1 MLTDIRTAW
10 RSIRRSPGFALSAV
24 LTLSLTVGV
33 NTAVFSVADAVLFR
47 PLPYADPDRLF
58 VLQVGDPQSG
68 TRYGFVP
75 DDLLRW
81 ISERAANLGELGTL
95 EIRRSAVVDTPDG
108 PERVAIAQVSPDYFR
123 ILGVHAARGRLFA
136 GDERSHGEEAAI
148 LSHGAWRRR
157 FGADE
162 TVVGRDVSLGTATF
176 RIVGILP
183 ETFVFPA
190 GTPAQPEITMLAPE
204 ALVEDGAVSPILRL
218 PEGATPEAVQA
229 RLASV
234 ASGWR
239 SARDPDARSV
249 PVLADIRSVM
259 YPSGRPV
266 LGFLLAAALLVV
278 LLGCANLAH
287 HLSLRSDHH
296 RRELAVR
303 LALGASRGRL
313 VRPLLIESV
322 MVGAAAGSLAVLV
335 NAVAF
340 EALIREVPSA
350 LYRGAPVGVSL
361 RVVVFALALGI
372 GSGVMFA
379 CVPAWRA
386 ARYDVQPLLRSWA
399 EPAVR
404 GLRGHWLVT
413 VQTALAIALVSGAV
427 VAAQALV
434 SALGVPLGFSHEN
447 VAVVR
452 ISPREADSGPT
463 LDALYERALESLRG
477 RAEVLGAG
485 ATSSLPLD
493 GQAAESA
500 VRALGGGRVGLVGV
514 LPGYF
519 EAAGIRLVR
528 GRLLDPRDL
537 RRGDNPAVVSEHA
550 IGLLAPPSRD
560 VIGETLEGIDGR
572 RFVVVGVVGDVASSL
587 QHPDVPLVY
596 SVPGAMKQPMTIV
609 LRTRAR
615 TNDLLAGIRRTVGQL
630 AAGAPVTAAWWSDSI
645 AALPGY
651 RTPRL
656 QALLLGAFSLLALGL
671 ASLGTYVA
679 VSFATALRTREIGI
693 RLALGAT
700 RSSLVA
706 RMLGQAL
713 VPVSTGVVAGVIA
726 SVWLAGLASARIS
739 AVAPQLSITLAT
751 SCTLVLAAAT
761 LAAYWPASRASRCDP
776 AVVLRVE

>member
-1 MLTDIRTAW
+1 MLTDFRTAW

-24 LTLSLTVGV
+24 LTLSLTVGA

-58 VLQVGDPQSG
+58 VLQARDPQSG

-81 ISERAANLGELGTL
+81 ISERAADLGELGTL
-95 EIRRSAVVDTPDG
+95 EIRRSVVVDTPDG

-123 ILGVHAARGRLFA
+123 ILGVHPARGRLFA
-136 GDERSHGEEAAI
+136 DDERSHGVEAAI

-157 FGADE
+157 FGADQ
-162 TVVGRDVSLGTATF
+162 TVVGRDVSFGTATF

-190 GTPAQPEITMLAPE
+190 GTPAQPEITTLAPE
-204 ALVEDGAVSPILRL
+204 ALVDDGAVSPILRL
-218 PEGATPEAVQA
+218 PKGATPEAVQA
-229 RLASV
+229 RLESV
-234 ASGWR
+234 ARGWR

-287 HLSLRSDHH
+287 HLSLRSDQH

-313 VRPLLIESV
+313 VRPLLLESV

-335 NAVAF
+335 NALAF

-361 RVVVFALALGI
+361 RVVVLALALGI

-399 EPAVR
+399 GPAVR

-413 VQTALAIALVSGAV
+413 VQTALAVALVSGAV
-427 VAAQALV
+427 VAAGALV
-434 SALGVPLGFSHEN
+434 SALGVPLGFTHEN

-452 ISPREADSGPT
+452 ISLQEADAGPA
-463 LDALYERALESLRG
+463 LNLYERALESLRG
-477 RAEVLGAG
+477 HAEVLAAGGA
-485 ATSSLPLD
+485 SSLPLD

-519 EAAGIRLVR
+519 EAAGMRLVR

-537 RRGDNPAVVSEHA
+537 RRGDDPAVVSEHA
-550 IGLLAPPSRD
+550 IGLLASPGRD

-572 RFVVVGVVGDVASSL
+572 RLVVVGVVGDVASSL
-587 QHPDVPLVY
+587 QHPDVPRVY
-596 SVPGAMKQPMTIV
+596 SVPGSMKQPLTLV
-609 LRTRAR
+609 VRTRAR
-615 TNDLLAGIRRTVGQL
+615 TNDLLASIRRTVGQP
-630 AAGAPVTAAWWSDSI
+630 AAGAPVTATWWSDSI

-656 QALLLGAFSLLALGL
+656 QTLLLGAFSLLALGL

-679 VSFATALRTREIGI
+679 VSFTTALRTREIGI

-700 RSSLVA
+700 RSALLA
-706 RMLGQAL
+706 RMLRQAL
-713 VPVSTGVVAGVIA
+713 VPVSAGVVVGVIA
-726 SVWLAGLASARIS
+726 SVWLARLATAHVFDIPVRL
-739 AVAPQLSITLAT
+739 PITLAT
-751 SCTLVLAAAT
+751 ACTLVLAAAT
-761 LAAYWPASRASRCDP
+761 LAAWWPASRASRSDP
-776 AVVLRVE
+776 AAVLRVE